1 MSTETSTYPTQ
12 KDRSHWWVV
21 LIQGIAAIVLG
32 ILLLGSPAET
42 TLLLIQLLGIYW
54 LVSGV
59 MSIVSLFRDRSM
71 WGWKLFV
78 GLLGIVAGILT
89 LQHPYWSALIIP
101 TTAIFFLGFL
111 GIFIGIGQIIQAFR
125 GEGWGIGILGALSI
139 VVGIMLL
146 TRPVIAG
153 LALPFVLG
161 VLAIFGGIVSI
172 FGAFRLKNWE
182 EKADIG
188 IVPASRVG
196 PVVQPGPGIGEPM
209 GTAAGAAAAGIAVTG
224 TAAVAAAS
232 DTKES
237 ADVTDE
243 TVNTVSMAGAEYK
256 VEAADVV
263 ASPGG
268 VSGDIDRPLETVGEA
283 AGEAQ
288 VFTVVTA
295 EDVDQVL
302 SNMVTR
308 SDPQEM
314 SKFKASLEYVERVGP
329 DYAEKL
335 RAINIHTPLDLLKM
349 GAFPKGRD
357 EIARRTGIDSH
368 LILKWVNH
376 VDLYRIKGVSTEYA
390 NLLETSDV
398 DTVVELAHRNPVN
411 LISKMT
417 SVNTDQSLVRRLP
430 TVSQV
435 EDWVNQAKRLPRV
448 VTY

>member
-1 MSTETSTYPTQ
+1 
-12 KDRSHWWVV
+12 VV

-42 TLLLIQLLGIYW
+42 TLLLVQLLGIYW

-59 MSIVSLFRDRSM
+59 LSIVSLFRDSSM

-89 LQHPYWSALIIP
+89 LQHPYWSALIVP
-101 TTAIFFLGFL
+101 TTAVFILGFM

-139 VVGIMLL
+139 VVGIFLL

-161 VLAIFGGIVSI
+161 VLATIGGIASI
-172 FGAFRLKNWE
+172 FGAFRLKSWE
-182 EKADIG
+182 GKADID
-188 IVPASRVG
+188 IAPASRMG
-196 PVVQPGPGIGEPM
+196 PVVQPGPGIGESM

-232 DTKES
+232 DTKENV
-237 ADVTDE
+237 DVTDE
-243 TVNTVSMAGAEYK
+243 SVDTFPMTGAEFK
-256 VEAADVV
+256 EEVTVV
-263 ASPGG
+263 AASPRDE
-268 VSGDIDRPLETVGEA
+268 SGDIDQPAEMVGEA
-283 AGEAQ
+283 AGAAQ
-288 VFTVVTA
+288 AFTVETA

-302 SNMVTR
+302 SDMVTH

-314 SKFKASLEYVERVGP
+314 SKFKNALEYVEGVDP
-329 DYAEKL
+329 AYAGKL
-335 RAINIHTPLDLLKM
+335 RSININTPLDLLKI

-357 EIARRTGIDSH
+357 EIAQRTGIDHH
-368 LILKWVNH
+368 LILEWVNQ
-376 VDLYRIKGVSTEYA
+376 VDLYRIKGVGSEYA
-390 NLLETSDV
+390 NLLEASQV
-398 DTVVELAHRNPVN
+398 DTVVELAQRNPMHLVA
-411 LISKMT
+411 KMT
-417 SVNTDQSLVRRLP
+417 SVNTEKSLVRRLP

-435 EDWVNQAKRLPRV
+435 EDWVHQARRLPRV